1 MAKPITV
8 HSKRLD
14 AALAILRVVVGFTF
28 LAHGAQKLFVFGLD
42 GTAGAFGQM
51 GIPYSEFVGPFIGFL
66 EFFGGLAL
74 VFGLFT
80 RLASVGL
87 AANMIGAITL
97 VHLRNGFFLPNGYE
111 FALTLLAAS
120 IALVLAGAGA
130 WSLDAWLASRRW
142 RSLRAYARV
151 PIRTGPPHTA

>member
-1 MAKPITV
+1 MAMRITV
-8 HSKRLD
+8 YTPRVD
-14 AALAILRVVVGFTF
+14 AALAILRMVVGVIF

-51 GIPYSEFVGPFIGFL
+51 GIPYSEFVAPFIGFL
-66 EFFGGLAL
+66 EFFGGLVL

-87 AANMIGAITL
+87 AANMIGAITF
-97 VHLRNGFFLPNGYE
+97 VHYRNGFFLPNGYE

-120 IALVLAGAGA
+120 AALALAGAGA

-142 RSLRAYARV
+142 RALGEYTRV
-151 PIRTGPPHTA
+151 PPHTGRPHTA